1 MIDTLGKFQ
10 CPDCKCALTTA
21 AASCLACGRAY
32 AGVDGILDFVGGRVT
47 TQLDTSGYDASH
59 GIDDDS
65 SELEYT
71 TGQAYCAHRWP
82 AHSARW

>member
-32 AGVDGILDFVGGRVT
+32 AGANGILDFVGGRVT

-65 SELEYT
+65 GT
-71 TGQAYCAHRWP
+71 AAAP
-82 AHSARW
+82 ARPAERSSDDGDNTR